1 MEPNS
6 PELELDNLRAIKIL
20 GKGAMGTVFLVHDQS
35 RAPSA
40 LSPFALTVVGKCS
53 LYSKLDADRRA
64 RWEVS
69 VLARLSNPT
78 HPFLPTLL
86 GSFVTHRLLGWSV
99 PYCPGGDLT
108 VLRYRQTDHVFSPSV
123 IRFYLAAIACALE
136 HLHSMG
142 IVYRDLKPENVLIQ
156 QSGHVTLRDFTLFS
170 LGCFECC
177 KMSRDPH
184 THTDPARAPTK
195 RCTCMRGGW
204 LSLGTSTLSLSQ
216 FLLHSP
222 GIKPRRPTAL
232 SPSRHQPLSL
242 SLTELHTHTSI
253 LLLFI

>member
-40 LSPFALTVVGKCS
+40 L
-53 LYSKLDADRRA
+53 
-64 RWEVS
+64 
-69 VLARLSNPT
+69 
-78 HPFLPTLL
+78 
-86 GSFVTHRLLGWSV
+86 
-99 PYCPGGDLT
+99 CP
-108 VLRYRQTDHVFSPSV
+108 QP
-123 IRFYLAAIACALE
+123 AIVCALD

-142 IVYRDLKPENVLIQ
+142 IVYRDLKPENVLIH
-156 QSGHVTLRDFTLFS
+156 QSGHVTLRDITLFS

-195 RCTCMRGGW
+195 RYTCM
-204 LSLGTSTLSLSQ
+204 TSLSIT
-216 FLLHSP
+216 F
-222 GIKPRRPTAL
+222 
-232 SPSRHQPLSL
+232 SL
-242 SLTELHTHTSI
+242 STGAKPSLPMAATPGAVVVTGDQHHR
-253 LLLFI
+253 